1 MLRLH
6 SSRKEILQCPHLIY
20 STLPPAAHVKGK
32 VDKFLISNPAV
43 RTTRGNSCP
52 CQKHQL
58 IHQHVNAG
66 VIDRLHI
73 LAE

>member
-1 MLRLH
+1 MGVW
-6 SSRKEILQCPHLIY
+6 ILQCRRLIY
-20 STLPPAAHVKGK
+20 STVPPAAPVKGK

-52 CQKHQL
+52 CQTRQL
-58 IHQHVNAG
+58 IHKRVNAG
-66 VIDRLHI
+66 VIDRLHN